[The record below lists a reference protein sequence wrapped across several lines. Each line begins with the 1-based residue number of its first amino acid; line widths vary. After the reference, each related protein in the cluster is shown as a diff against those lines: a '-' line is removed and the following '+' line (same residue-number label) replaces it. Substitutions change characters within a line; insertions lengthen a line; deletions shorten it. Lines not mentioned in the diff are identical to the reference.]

1 MIDDALDNQ
10 VLQEHEQVLNQLHH
24 IPWALGAVL
33 CEFSRIWKSTASA
46 CKRTCGSEL
55 SVDGESDALPMD
67 LNYKVQ
73 SSPTSVVE
81 VITPVD

>member
-10 VLQEHEQVLNQLHH
+10 VLQEHGQVLNQLHH
-24 IPWALGAVL
+24 IPWALGAAPGP

-46 CKRTCGSEL
+46 TSCTCGSEL

-67 LNYKVQ
+67 QEYKVQ
-73 SSPTSVVE
+73 DEYVCS
-81 VITPVD
+81 